1 MNINQKIDHTL
12 LRPDTSAVGIEKLC
26 QEAIEHDFFAVCVP
40 PYFVSQAV
48 QELQSSTVKVATV
61 IAFPYGFTPTL
72 AKVEEIRR
80 GIDEG
85 ADEFDVVINL
95 GALKSGHWNEF
106 RSDLDRIVMAVNLR
120 NKTSKI
126 IIEITQLSPKE
137 LRQVC
142 QICNDIEPTFVKTS
156 TGLMGGATVDH
167 MQYLRASLKPSIKL
181 KASGGIR
188 TKADAE
194 ALIAAGADR
203 LGTSAGP
210 KLIL

>member
-12 LRPDTSAVGIEKLC
+12 LRPDTNAAGIQKLC
-26 QEAIEHDFFAVCVP
+26 QEALEHDFFAVCVP
-40 PYFVSQAV
+40 PYFVNQAV

-61 IAFPYGFTPTL
+61 IAFPYGYTPTL

-80 GIDEG
+80 GIDDG

-95 GALKSGHWNEF
+95 GALKSGHWTEF

-126 IIEITQLSPKE
+126 IIEITQLSLAE

-142 QICNDIEPTFVKTS
+142 QICNDVEPTYVKTS

-167 MQYLRASLKPSIKL
+167 MQFLRASLKPSIKL

-188 TKADAE
+188 TKEDAE
-194 ALIAAGADR
+194 ALISAGADR